1 MEAIRLHQVVEKDGE
16 LIVTDL
22 PCKKGEAVEV
32 IILTESGAETP
43 RFSRTAKQLRDSA
56 LVGLW
61 KDRQDIGASS
71 VFARQLRGKAQ
82 RRNGEE

>member
-32 IILTESGAETP
+32 IILTEAGAGTP

-61 KDRQDIGASS
+61 KDRQDIGESS

>member
-32 IILTESGAETP
+32 IILTEAGAETR
-43 RFSRTAKQLRDSA
+43 RFSRTAKHLRDSA
-56 LVGLW
+56 LVGLR
-61 KDRQDIGASS
+61 KDRQDIGESS

-82 RRNGEE
+82 RRNGEG

>member
-32 IILTESGAETP
+32 IILTESGAETS

-61 KDRQDIGASS
+61 KDRQDIGESS
-71 VFARQLRGKAQ
+71 VFARQLRETAK
-82 RRNGEE
+82 